1 MAPSPPARQGESSP
15 LLLRRAPSQR
25 RSYESIPSSAKQPLG
40 SSADAAVGI
49 TVATDGGDDC
59 SGSAIS
65 AELYAALPKWFVA
78 LICASVVC
86 TLTWIGGLVVVQH
99 TRHFDVSAY
108 GVSADVAS
116 SLYLYAGVL
125 NSMMGSFLSASGYC
139 CQKWAHNRVKLRPAL
154 GVASQQRVFLLGL
167 FLLAVGTISAVLNL
181 GILGQAVQAP
191 FAALTLIYSAL
202 LGHFVLKEDFLVY
215 DLFSSVLIVLGVA
228 VDVYAAQLSSVP
240 QQSYTL
246 KTLGQLFFRDSIF
259 PLGYAVL
266 ALTYTMLILRQV
278 HNKNLHSRAIGLL
291 AFSSCAG
298 IMAGFTSLATKSAVE
313 VSKSAVRHHNWD
325 VLSPFFVLILLAI
338 PSALIPQLFFLNKGL
353 EYFGTL
359 KFIPLYQAFI
369 ILGNML
375 CGLVFYNEM
384 ASYTF
389 ASVLCFLAGIVITLA
404 GVCLLLV
411 KVDSQHNQ
419 IRDLSAL
426 DSSVSLDQA
435 TVTAT
440 SPHSVAVMA
449 DPLATTF
456 GFEQMEWARSEDV
469 KTLRDFDACKQ
480 SIVRLLS
487 AATASVFY
495 STFLCDFTQVLAHS
509 DLDGEPIT
517 FISLVQ
523 AAVKRGVKVH
533 ILYNPVA
540 DYGTE
545 SVAELQQ
552 QLPSEVSL
560 ACCVSDLGPS
570 VFTKCLSNNSKYA
583 FHHQKYLLVDEN
595 ALMVTGC
602 DVNSEREGWLKP
614 NALGYF
620 WHELGVVMT
629 RCSPKVVAWIKKNHA
644 VNSSSSS
651 PGTIGNVKTTFTKR
665 HYDEFVDAAP
675 FPLVSGGW
683 REENAMV
690 NMILHA
696 EHSVHLEN
704 QILISGGSMQHNR
717 ICDAIIARIARA
729 HRQRT
734 PFHALILTN
743 AAQQDEPSQV
753 TRLYCSLS
761 IQWSLEQLED
771 RALDNGLSLE
781 QLREYLVVGR
791 MEHDGVL
798 VKVHSNILIVDGQYA
813 LRSSSNLAD
822 RSLSSRPTDT
832 ELGLL
837 FAGDAV
843 HNFEQELLNMYF
855 GTTDACY
862 SMADV
867 FDRIRNRHRESCC
880 IVPLEKKDWSPVFTW
895 FLMNVFIYGS
905 EGATGGRHKVSY
917 ETSIVSLRRETRRYD
932 EKEGDSDE
940 LVSRAQT
947 VAAMA
952 C

>member
-1 MAPSPPARQGESSP
+1 MTPSPPARQSESSP
-15 LLLRRAPSQR
+15 LLHTQPRQR
-25 RSYESIPSSAKQPLG
+25 RSYESISSSAKQSSG
-40 SSADAAVGI
+40 SPDDAAIGI
-49 TVATDGGDDC
+49 RIADGDDDC
-59 SGSAIS
+59 NSIPT
-65 AELYAALPKWFVA
+65 EVYAALPRWFVA
-78 LICASVVC
+78 LIGASVIC

-99 TRHFDVSAY
+99 MRHFDASAY
-108 GVSADVAS
+108 VSADVAS

-154 GVASQQRVFLLGL
+154 GVASQQRVFVLGL

-215 DLFSSVLIVLGVA
+215 DLLSSVLIMLGVA

-246 KTLGQLFFRDSIF
+246 KALGQLFFRDSIF

-298 IMAGFTSLATKSAVE
+298 IMAGFTSLATKSAIE
-313 VSKSAVRHHNWD
+313 VSKSAVQHHNWD

-389 ASVLCFLAGIVITLA
+389 ASVLCFLAGIAITLA
-404 GVCLLLV
+404 GVCLLLA

-426 DSSVSLDQA
+426 DAAVDQA
-435 TVTAT
+435 TVMVTTAA
-440 SPHSVAVMA
+440 SPRVTIKT
-449 DPLATTF
+449 DPLATMF
-456 GFEQMEWARSEDV
+456 GFEQMEWARSDDV

-533 ILYNPVA
+533 ILYNPVV
-540 DYGTE
+540 DYGTK

-552 QLPSEVSL
+552 QLPAGVSL

-570 VFTKCLSNNSKYA
+570 IFTKCLSNNSKYA

-644 VNSSSSS
+644 VSTTS
-651 PGTIGNVKTTFTKR
+651 PGTIRNMKTTFKKR

-717 ICDAIIARIARA
+717 ICDAIIARICWA

-771 RALDNGLSLE
+771 RALDNGLSLQ

-791 MEHDGVL
+791 MELNGVL

-843 HNFEQELLNMYF
+843 HNFQQELLNMYF
-855 GTTDACY
+855 GSSGVQY

-867 FDRIRNRHRESCC
+867 FDRIRNRHREFCC
-880 IVPLEKKDWSPVFTW
+880 IVPLEKKDWSPVVTW

-905 EGATGGRHKVSY
+905 EGATGGRYKVSY
-917 ETSIVSLRRETRRYD
+917 ETSIVTLRRETKRYG
-932 EKEGDSDE
+932 EKKEESDE
-940 LVSRAQT
+940 LVSRAQA

>member
-1 MAPSPPARQGESSP
+1 MAGRVSRSNATPPSPPHARQGESSP
-15 LLLRRAPSQR
+15 LLLLRNPQLRP
-25 RSYESIPSSAKQPLG
+25 SYESIPSSSKPLLG
-40 SSADAAVGI
+40 SLDDTVGI
-49 TVATDGGDDC
+49 SIAADSDDY
-59 SGSAIS
+59 SNVPV
-65 AELYAALPKWFVA
+65 EMYAALPRSFVA
-78 LICASVVC
+78 LICLSVVC
-86 TLTWIGGLVVVQH
+86 TLTWIGSLVVVQH
-99 TRHFDVSAY
+99 TRHFDASEY
-108 GVSADVAS
+108 VSADVAS

-125 NSMMGSFLSASGYC
+125 NSIMGSFLSASGYC

-154 GVASQQRVFLLGL
+154 GVASQQRVFVLGL

-215 DLFSSVLIVLGVA
+215 DFLSSVLIMLGVA
-228 VDVYAAQLSSVP
+228 VDVYAARFSNVP

-278 HNKNLHSRAIGLL
+278 QNKNLHQRAIGLL

-298 IMAGFTSLATKSAVE
+298 IMAGFTSLATKSVVE
-313 VSKSAVRHHNWD
+313 VTKSAVRHHNWD
-325 VLSPFFVLILLAI
+325 VLSPFFVLIIIGI

-389 ASVLCFLAGIVITLA
+389 ASVLCFLAGIAVTLS

-411 KVDSQHNQ
+411 KVDNQHNQ
-419 IRDLSAL
+419 IRDLGAA
-426 DSSVSLDQA
+426 DPATITMPVS
-435 TVTAT
+435 
-440 SPHSVAVMA
+440 PYVAVK
-449 DPLATTF
+449 PHLATDF
-456 GFEQMEWARSEDV
+456 GFEQMEWTRSEDV

-480 SIVRLLS
+480 SIVKLLS
-487 AATASVFY
+487 SATASVFY

-517 FISLVQ
+517 FLSLVQ

-533 ILYNPVA
+533 ILYNPVV

-545 SVAELQQ
+545 SVAELKQ

-570 VFTKCLSNNSKYA
+570 VFTQCLSNNSKYA

-620 WHELGVVMT
+620 WHELGVIMT
-629 RCSPKVVAWIKKNHA
+629 RCSPKVVAWIKKNHM
-644 VNSSSSS
+644 V
-651 PGTIGNVKTTFTKR
+651 TTRR
-665 HYDEFVDAAP
+665 HYDGFVDAAP

-717 ICDAIIARIARA
+717 ICDAVIARISRA

-761 IQWSLEQLED
+761 IQWSLEQLEN
-771 RALDNGLSLE
+771 RALDNGISIQE
-781 QLREYLVVGR
+781 LREYLVVGR
-791 MEHDGVL
+791 MELDGVL

-837 FAGDAV
+837 FEGEAV
-843 HNFEQELLNMYF
+843 HHFQQELLNMYF
-855 GTTDACY
+855 GTSEAQY
-862 SMADV
+862 SMADL
-867 FDRIRNRHRESCC
+867 FDRIRNRHREFCC
-880 IVPLEKKDWSPVFTW
+880 IVPLEKKDWSPVLTW

-905 EGATGGRHKVSY
+905 EGATGGRHKVTY
-917 ETSIVSLRRETRRYD
+917 ETSIITLRRETKRFE
-932 EKEGDSDE
+932 EKEEDPDE
-940 LVSRAQT
+940 LVSRAH
-947 VAAMA
+947 VIAAMA

>member
-1 MAPSPPARQGESSP
+1 MTERVSSALPPSSPHARQSESSP
-15 LLLRRAPSQR
+15 LLGLRRQQQPT
-25 RSYESIPSSAKQPLG
+25 YESISSNSKPLVG
-40 SSADAAVGI
+40 SLDDAVGI
-49 TVATDGGDDC
+49 SIADSDDC
-59 SGSAIS
+59 STSLPTEA
-65 AELYAALPKWFVA
+65 YAALPRWFVA
-78 LICASVVC
+78 LICLSVVC
-86 TLTWIGGLVVVQH
+86 TLTWFVGLVVIQH
-99 TRHFDVSAY
+99 TRSFDASEYVSAY
-108 GVSADVAS
+108 VAS
-116 SLYLYAGVL
+116 NLYLYAGVL

-139 CQKWAHNRVKLRPAL
+139 CQKWAHNCVKLRPAM
-154 GVASQQRVFLLGL
+154 GVASQQRVFVLGL

-202 LGHFVLKEDFLVY
+202 LGHFVLKEDFVVY
-215 DLFSSVLIVLGVA
+215 DLLSSVLIVLGVG
-228 VDVYAAQLSSVP
+228 VDVYAARLSNVP

-278 HNKNLHSRAIGLL
+278 HNKNLHQRAIGLL

-325 VLSPFFVLILLAI
+325 VLSPFFVLIIVGI

-369 ILGNML
+369 ILGNLL

-389 ASVLCFLAGIVITLA
+389 ASVLCFLAGIAVTLS

-419 IRDLSAL
+419 IRDLSATGQV
-426 DSSVSLDQA
+426 SVA
-435 TVTAT
+435 TTSA
-440 SPHSVAVMA
+440 SPHVIAK
-449 DPLATTF
+449 PHLATDF
-456 GFEQMEWARSEDV
+456 GFEQMKWARSEDV
-469 KTLRDFDACKQ
+469 VTLRDFDACKQ

-487 AATASVFY
+487 SATASVFY
-495 STFLCDFTQVLAHS
+495 STFLCDFTQVLALS

-517 FISLVQ
+517 FLSLVQ

-533 ILYNPVA
+533 ILYNPVV

-583 FHHQKYLLVDEN
+583 FHHRKYLLVDEN

-602 DVNSEREGWLKP
+602 DVNSEREGWLKF

-620 WHELGVVMT
+620 WHELGVIMT
-629 RCSPKVVAWIKKNHA
+629 RCSPKVVAWIKKNHMITA
-644 VNSSSSS
+644 VGGAITASHLKK
-651 PGTIGNVKTTFTKR
+651 GRKTYTKR

-717 ICDAIIARIARA
+717 ICDAIITRISRA
-729 HRQRT
+729 HHQRT

-743 AAQQDEPSQV
+743 AAQQDEPSLV

-761 IQWSLEQLED
+761 IQWSLEQLEN
-771 RALDNGLSLE
+771 RALDNGISLQE
-781 QLREYLVVGR
+781 LREYLVVGR
-791 MEHDGVL
+791 MELDGVL

-837 FAGDAV
+837 FEGEAV
-843 HNFEQELLNMYF
+843 HSFQQELFSMYF
-855 GTTDACY
+855 GTSGAQY
-862 SMADV
+862 SMTDV
-867 FDRIRNRHRESCC
+867 FDRIRNRHRERCC
-880 IVPLEKKDWSPVFTW
+880 IVPLEKKDWSPVLTW

-905 EGATGGRHKVSY
+905 EGATGGRHKVTY
-917 ETSIVSLRRETRRYD
+917 ETSMVTLRRASKRFGEEEENPD
-932 EKEGDSDE
+932 D
-940 LVSRAQT
+940 LVKSAHAI
-947 VAAMA
+947 AAMA